1 MGVMVANDIVQARF
15 FCYAFDQVAIN
26 SVHFRA
32 SSIVANPTTAHF
44 AALLASTMPALYKAL
59 LAPAADYIGL
69 ATQKVFPL
77 PKHIPDVETTGI
89 GAGALTGHI
98 LPRQTSGIVTK
109 RTAFAG
115 KRYRGRV
122 YVPFP
127 AEDVNQDSVGTPTAA
142 YVTLLNNF
150 KASLLGNWT
159 INTGGNQ
166 AVMVPIIYHEDDNTY
181 TDITG
186 STSQARWGTQRRRSS
201 YGPVNP
207 LPFA

>member
-1 MGVMVANDIVQARF
+1 VNNDVVLARF
-15 FCYAFDQVAIN
+15 YCYAFDQVAIN
-26 SVHFRA
+26 NVHFRA
-32 SSIVANPTTAHF
+32 TSVVANPTTAHF
-44 AALLASTMPALYKAL
+44 AALLGTTMPALYIAL
-59 LAPAADYIGL
+59 MSPSADYIGV
-69 ATQKVFPL
+69 ATQKIFPV
-77 PKHIPDVETTGI
+77 PKHIPDVDLTGI
-89 GAGALTGHI
+89 GVGTATGHI

-115 KRYRGRV
+115 KKYRGRV

-127 AEDVNQDSVGTPTAA
+127 SEADNQDPQGTPTAG
-142 YVTLLNNF
+142 YITRLNTF
-150 KASLLGNWT
+150 KTSLIGNWT

-166 AVMVPIIYHEDDNTY
+166 ATMVPVLWHEDTSTY

-186 STSQARWGTQRRRSS
+186 STSQARWGTQKRRGS